1 MTKQR
6 IKLVVAGEHSLGY
19 ITPEQP
25 DQIFVLNSS
34 ILKGA
39 PACYP
44 DGPHSYQMPMKHRLA
59 TPEDF
64 DTFRVSPI
72 GFIDNPSEYECAQAH

>member
-6 IKLVVAGEHSLGY
+6 IKLVVAGEHSLGF

-25 DQIFVLNSS
+25 NIIQVLNSS

-44 DGPHSYQMPMKHRLA
+44 DGPCSYQLPMKYRLA
-59 TPEDF
+59 TAEDF
-64 DTFRVSPI
+64 ETFRVSSKYFI
-72 GFIDNPSEYECAQAH
+72 GNSAEYEHA